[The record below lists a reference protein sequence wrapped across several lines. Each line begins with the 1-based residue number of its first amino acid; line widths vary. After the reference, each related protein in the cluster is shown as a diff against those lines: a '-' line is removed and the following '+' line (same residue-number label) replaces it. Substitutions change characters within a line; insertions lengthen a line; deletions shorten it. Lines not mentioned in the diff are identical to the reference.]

1 MARFKMVNN
10 DRIQLTAEE
19 EAQLDADQVIWE
31 AGAFD
36 REIADLRRERNSR
49 ISITDWHGLSDV
61 TMSAAMTQYRQ
72 DLRDLPSGLTTVEE
86 VKAVVWPTPPAS

>member
-10 DRIQLTAEE
+10 VRIQLTAEE
-19 EAQLDADQVIWE
+19 EAQLDADKVIWD

-36 REIADLRRERNSR
+36 REIENLRWERNSK
-49 ISITDWHGLSDV
+49 IAITDWHGLSDV

-72 DLRDLPSGLTTVEE
+72 ELRDITAGLTTVEQ
-86 VKAVVWPTPPAS
+86 VKAVVWPTKPA